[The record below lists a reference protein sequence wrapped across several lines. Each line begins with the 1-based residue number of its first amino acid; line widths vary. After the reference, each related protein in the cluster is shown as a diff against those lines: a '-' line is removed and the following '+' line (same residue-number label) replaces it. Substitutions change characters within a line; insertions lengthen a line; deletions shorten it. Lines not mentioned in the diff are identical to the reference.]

1 MATLDRFNYQGIEYY
16 VDLSDPSSFYYIPG
30 IPTSQHTPQG
40 QPAASLMV
48 LDQLAMLQLSSEWD
62 VSSDQLEELR
72 TAIAKQFH
80 LGTVSLQPAPLTV
93 ESVILSLKT
102 NKGDFEV
109 LKSAESSGYPPFTTV
124 FSVQLDN
131 EQKAQA
137 IAAFNGRKDQL
148 IITYKVSLKTEIV
161 AEVMIK
167 GDVTEDLKKLPKTPT
182 LEDCSRQI
190 DSAIV
195 QHRLKLEQSSKAP
208 EDLLEKAIQLAKRR
222 AAQLLLSMAED
233 APIPYDRTHFQASAS
248 LTNDDLVKIERS
260 TDISTWFATRSGMNY
275 VQILTV

>member
-167 GDVTEDLKKLPKTPT
+167 GDVTED
-182 LEDCSRQI
+182 
-190 DSAIV
+190 
-195 QHRLKLEQSSKAP
+195 
-208 EDLLEKAIQLAKRR
+208 
-222 AAQLLLSMAED
+222 
-233 APIPYDRTHFQASAS
+233 
-248 LTNDDLVKIERS
+248 
-260 TDISTWFATRSGMNY
+260 
-275 VQILTV
+275 